1 MAGHSPSFVA
11 VLLAVILLLAPSD
24 SYMIK
29 SRYGYSLQRSTT
41 TTASFTSTPH
51 PRVSLGMVMALPDK
65 DTAAWSNSKEVS
77 LDKFSQ
83 ASPNDNTSENNKK
96 RKVRKKYQRKRI
108 PETEKEHIRLRRIRQ
123 AEYDHI
129 TYNNKVPSV
138 WSFERLFP
146 QPVWDEETI
155 KKDLYESKLR
165 DKAVERAKLER
176 QQPKSTTMRSKLK
189 TSAIG
194 ASSMLRVWRDPKLSS
209 YILPYDPPPKKIWD
223 EQDVDEDLL
232 RDNVYE
238 PISTAPNTSINGGD
252 LQTSLSERLAAKAV
266 NETAS
271 NGKVDLE
278 LTRMVEDKLYGMR
291 RGSSTYDSSLMG
303 EGAIKFRD
311 GVRLGNPLP
320 VNAARLNYQAKKEL
334 RHDRVEE
341 AQELYEIAVQ
351 IDPRDGRAYL
361 GLSRCAERRRD
372 FKLARAFL
380 KAGIANAVSSNEKGD
395 PDRGANPFLLQALG
409 VLEEKSGHLAQ
420 AEALYIEAAKS
431 RNYHAAA
438 WVALAQLRTHKFRQ
452 GAAAGR
458 VCYQTA
464 ERELEKAGMPPS
476 SHVYTAW
483 ASLEYKKAGDVRR
496 SRQLFKAAL
505 TVDPKCSAAWLQL
518 GVMESNNGNFNEAE
532 LCFETV
538 LKFDQR
544 NSRVLQAYAIMETKR
559 PDSNSRKV
567 IGLFERALK
576 ANPRDAGVLQ
586 PYALYVGDLGDIDA
600 ARDL

>member
-1 MAGHSPSFVA
+1 
-11 VLLAVILLLAPSD
+11 
-24 SYMIK
+24 
-29 SRYGYSLQRSTT
+29 
-41 TTASFTSTPH
+41 
-51 PRVSLGMVMALPDK
+51 MVMAFPDK

-77 LDKFSQ
+77 FDKYSQ
-83 ASPNDNTSENNKK
+83 ASSTNDNTSDNNKK

-129 TYNNKVPSV
+129 MYNNNMPSI

-155 KKDLYESKLR
+155 NKDLYESKIR
-165 DKAVERAKLER
+165 DKAVRNAKSSQPASQE
-176 QQPKSTTMRSKLK
+176 QQPKSIIRSKLK

-194 ASSMLRVWRDPKLSS
+194 ASSMMRVWRDPKLSS

-223 EQDVDEDLL
+223 ESYVDEDLL
-232 RDNVYE
+232 RETIYD
-238 PISTAPNTSINGGD
+238 PTSTAPNTNGGD
-252 LQTSLSERLAAKAV
+252 LQTTLSERLAVKAI
-266 NETAS
+266 NDTS
-271 NGKVDLE
+271 LNGKVDLE

-291 RGSSTYDSSLMG
+291 RGSSTYDTSLMG
-303 EGAIKFRD
+303 EGAVKFRD

-334 RHDRVEE
+334 RHGRVDE
-341 AQELYEIAVQ
+341 AQELYEIAVR

-361 GLSRCAERRRD
+361 GLSRCADRRRD
-372 FKLARAFL
+372 FKLAREFL
-380 KAGIANAVSSNEKGD
+380 KAGIANAVSCNDKD
-395 PDRGANPFLLQALG
+395 VPDRGANPFLLQALG

-431 RNYHAAA
+431 RNSHAAA
-438 WVALAQLRTHKFRQ
+438 WVALAQLRTQKFRQ

-496 SRQLFKAAL
+496 ARQLFKAAL

-518 GVMESNNGNFNEAE
+518 GVMESNNGNFKEAE

-559 PDSNSRKV
+559 PDANSRKV

>member
-1 MAGHSPSFVA
+1 
-11 VLLAVILLLAPSD
+11 
-24 SYMIK
+24 
-29 SRYGYSLQRSTT
+29 
-41 TTASFTSTPH
+41 
-51 PRVSLGMVMALPDK
+51 MVMALPDK